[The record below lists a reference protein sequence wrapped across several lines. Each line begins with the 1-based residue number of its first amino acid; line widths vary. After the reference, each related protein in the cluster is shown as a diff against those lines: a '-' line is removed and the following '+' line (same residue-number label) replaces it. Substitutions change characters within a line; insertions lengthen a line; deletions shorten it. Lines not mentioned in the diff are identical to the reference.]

1 VFRGVAAA
9 GGRASRRNS
18 ISQVRKK
25 VRTSVLA
32 IDAFANR
39 KNTMLEILY
48 TKEDTDRILNCIKTE
63 NMNYVPNA
71 KNAGNNTKNNNNN
84 NYNNNNNNNA
94 QNSNQQA
101 NNGPL
106 HAPGSPFTS
115 NEANLHSRTPFN
127 PNAVQKVPSVNT
139 GNDDASKALLSAISK
154 LNDRFDS
161 FEEVI
166 GEIHDQMNNLED
178 KYEELKH
185 STKEESKRSVY
196 L

>member
-1 VFRGVAAA
+1 
-9 GGRASRRNS
+9 
-18 ISQVRKK
+18 

-71 KNAGNNTKNNNNN
+71 KNGGNNTKNS
-84 NYNNNNNNNA
+84 NNNNNNA
-94 QNSNQQA
+94 NNNSQNNSQQA
-101 NNGPL
+101 NNGPI

-127 PNAVQKVPSVNT
+127 IPNTVQKSTPSMT
-139 GNDDASKALLSAISK
+139 TSNDETSKVLLSALSK
-154 LNDRFDS
+154 LNDRFDQ
-161 FEEVI
+161 FEETI

-178 KYEELKH
+178 KYEELKQ